1 MDENLLRQEMV
12 AYCKS
17 LFERGYSCGTSG
29 NISVRC
35 EDALLVTP
43 TNSSFGSLDP
53 DRISKISLD
62 GKGTLLS
69 GDKPSKE
76 WVLHYGFYERRPE
89 CGAVVHLHSSFAV
102 AVSCLQD
109 INPANTIPPITP
121 YFVMR
126 VGDLPLAP
134 YFPPG
139 DIRLAEAVTEL
150 AANHSS
156 VLMANHGPVVSAKNL
171 KAAVG
176 ASEELE
182 ETAKTYLLIK
192 DSKFVTLTSAQI
204 SELKKKYG

>member
-1 MDENLLRQEMV
+1 MDENLVRQEISTY
-12 AYCKS
+12 AKS

-29 NISVRC
+29 NISVKC
-35 EDALLVTP
+35 GQDLLVTP

-53 DRISKISLD
+53 ERISKISMEGELIA
-62 GKGTLLS
+62 

-76 WVLHYGFYERRPE
+76 WVLHAGFYRKRPE
-89 CGAVVHLHSSFAV
+89 CGAVVHLHSSYAV
-102 AVSCLQD
+102 AVSCLED
-109 INPANTIPPITP
+109 IDTANCIPPITP

-139 DIRLAEAVTEL
+139 DIRLADAVTEL
-150 AANHSS
+150 AETHTS
-156 VLMANHGPVVSAKNL
+156 VMMANHGPVVSAKNL

-192 DSKFVTLTSAQI
+192 GYGFTTLTKEQI
-204 SELKKKYG
+204 AELKRRYG